1 MRYGVLGPV
10 ELVTADGSEPVRG
23 SRQRALLAVLL
34 AHRGAL
40 VPRERLIVALWPDGP
55 PPSAEHTLHS
65 HASRVRALVGADL
78 RAVPGG
84 YRLDPQD
91 LDADRFDRAVRQA
104 VHAGHRLPGGATA
117 DVLTDALA
125 LWRGPAFG
133 AEADLPEVQAEA
145 ERLEAA
151 RRGAHEALARAL
163 LTTDPARAAEA
174 AERALDGD
182 PYREGAWA
190 LLVRARTAEGRAGEA
205 VLAYLRAAA
214 ALDEIGLLPSHD
226 LQTAHAAALAA
237 GRPRRPVAAPV
248 RGGTG
253 GTGGTGGDPAAASS
267 AGRAPRDRAPD
278 RSPGHAH
285 GLSLIPT
292 SLPKRRY
299 PISDAGSCL
308 Q

>member
-10 ELVTADGSEPVRG
+10 ELVTAEGAEPVRG

-40 VPRERLIVALWPDGP
+40 VPRERLIAALWPAGP

-65 HASRVRALVGADL
+65 HASRIRALVGADL

-91 LDADRFDRAVRQA
+91 LDADRFDRAVRA
-104 VHAGHRLPGGATA
+104 VTRGAAARGWPDAGRAATGPA
-117 DVLTDALA
+117 AEVLAEALA

-133 AEADLPEVQAEA
+133 TEADLPEVQAEA
-145 ERLEAA
+145 ERLETA
-151 RRGAHEALARAL
+151 RRSAHEALARAL
-163 LTTDPARAAEA
+163 IGTDPERAAEA

-190 LLVRARTAEGRAGEA
+190 LLVRARTAEGRPGEA

-226 LQTAHAAALAA
+226 L
-237 GRPRRPVAAPV
+237 R
-248 RGGTG
+248 
-253 GTGGTGGDPAAASS
+253 
-267 AGRAPRDRAPD
+267 
-278 RSPGHAH
+278 
-285 GLSLIPT
+285 
-292 SLPKRRY
+292 
-299 PISDAGSCL
+299 
-308 Q
+308 

>member
-10 ELVTADGSEPVRG
+10 ELVTAEGAEPVRG

-40 VPRERLIVALWPDGP
+40 VPRERLISALWPDGP

-65 HASRVRALVGADL
+65 HASRIRALVGADL

-91 LDADRFDRAVRQA
+91 LDADRFDRAIRA
-104 VHAGHRLPGGATA
+104 VTRGAAARGWPDAGRVALAPAA
-117 DVLTDALA
+117 EVLADALA

-133 AEADLPEVQAEA
+133 TEADLPEVQAEA
-145 ERLEAA
+145 ERLETA
-151 RRGAHEALARAL
+151 RRSAYEALARAL
-163 LTTDPARAAEA
+163 VGTDPERAAHA

-190 LLVRARTAEGRAGEA
+190 LLVRARTAEGRPGEA

-214 ALDEIGLLPSHD
+214 ALDEIGLLPSQE
-226 LQTAHAAALAA
+226 LRAAHAAALAT
-237 GRPRRPVAAPV
+237 GRPARGVPTAADGRPAPRPANAARAAPA
-248 RGGTG
+248 TG
-253 GTGGTGGDPAAASS
+253 P
-267 AGRAPRDRAPD
+267 GRARARP
-278 RSPGHAH
+278 AVEE
-285 GLSLIPT
+285 
-292 SLPKRRY
+292 
-299 PISDAGSCL
+299 
-308 Q
+308 